1 MIKVCYSELDG
12 PKGLS
17 LRLEAAGHAGYAPA
31 GQDIVCAGAST
42 LMQALVYLL
51 AGEESARSDAWDEPE
66 GPRLAVAAQ
75 APVAPWVQGA
85 FELAKAGF
93 TLLAERYP
101 DNLRFADVSRSG
113 QQSMMDLQL
122 FAEGEAAPALSPEQS
137 RQAVA
142 AGTLKPEA
150 PAAQPEAPRQ
160 TPAEPEPQPEEEPD
174 ASSEEA
180 DSSIES
186 GDASASSSEAAAS
199 SKPAAHSTA
208 SSHAA
213 SSKPAAHSAASSHAA
228 SSSHSAASS
237 HAASSHAA
245 SSHAASS
252 STSASSGSSHTTE
265 TTDAKIN
272 AYVRRL
278 RNLQKRSSKKLYQT
292 ASSAY
297 SEYMEHP
304 VEERNLALKVSIVL
318 GKTMELTKLQNE
330 CDKEFKEIVT
340 ELRQY
345 LRENG
350 YDQSIADAAEKE
362 YKEEKDAMIK
372 ELTNVTYSQVT
383 GKGEGAKWLQEHAD
397 MGQ

>member
-1 MIKVCYSELDG
+1 
-12 PKGLS
+12 
-17 LRLEAAGHAGYAPA
+17 
-31 GQDIVCAGAST
+31 
-42 LMQALVYLL
+42 MQKHTKQLIA
-51 AGEESARSDAWDEPE
+51 
-66 GPRLAVAAQ
+66 AVALLLVAAVPLALHIANADSTDEVTASAAASSSEEQ
-75 APVAPWVQGA
+75 EEAPVSSSAA
-85 FELAKAGF
+85 SA
-93 TLLAERYP
+93 
-101 DNLRFADVSRSG
+101 ADSTS
-113 QQSMMDLQL
+113 
-122 FAEGEAAPALSPEQS
+122 
-137 RQAVA
+137 
-142 AGTLKPEA
+142 
-150 PAAQPEAPRQ
+150 
-160 TPAEPEPQPEEEPD
+160 EPEPQPEEEPD

-180 DSSIES
+180 GSSAES
-186 GDASASSSEAAAS
+186 GDASASLSEAAAS
-199 SKPAAHSTA
+199 SKPAAHSAA

-213 SSKPAAHSAASSHAA
+213 SSKPAAHSAASSHAS

-237 HAASSHAA
+237 HAASSS
-245 SSHAASS
+245 SSHSASV
-252 STSASSGSSHTTE
+252 SSGSSHTTE
-265 TTDAKIN
+265 TTDAKVN

-318 GKTMELTKLQNE
+318 GKTMELTKLQSE

-383 GKGEGAKWLQEHAD
+383 GKGEGGKWLQEHAD

>member
-1 MIKVCYSELDG
+1 
-12 PKGLS
+12 
-17 LRLEAAGHAGYAPA
+17 
-31 GQDIVCAGAST
+31 
-42 LMQALVYLL
+42 MQKHTKQLIA
-51 AGEESARSDAWDEPE
+51 
-66 GPRLAVAAQ
+66 AVALLLIAAVPLGMHIANADSTDETVASAAASSSE
-75 APVAPWVQGA
+75 APV
-85 FELAKAGF
+85 
-93 TLLAERYP
+93 
-101 DNLRFADVSRSG
+101 SS
-113 QQSMMDLQL
+113 S
-122 FAEGEAAPALSPEQS
+122 AASAAASASVPES
-137 RQAVA
+137 
-142 AGTLKPEA
+142 
-150 PAAQPEAPRQ
+150 
-160 TPAEPEPQPEEEPD
+160 QPEEEPGT
-174 ASSEEA
+174 SSEEA
-180 DSSIES
+180 DSSAES
-186 GDASASSSEAAAS
+186 GDASASSSEAVAS
-199 SKPAAHSTA
+199 SAA

-213 SSKPAAHSAASSHAA
+213 SSTPAAHSAASSHAA

-237 HAASSHAA
+237 HAASS
-245 SSHAASS
+245 SSSS
-252 STSASSGSSHTTE
+252 STSASSGSAHTTE
-265 TTDAKIN
+265 TTDAKVN

-292 ASSAY
+292 ASNAR

-318 GKTMELTKLQNE
+318 GKTMELTKLQSE

-362 YKEEKDAMIK
+362 YKEEKDALIK

>member
-1 MIKVCYSELDG
+1 
-12 PKGLS
+12 
-17 LRLEAAGHAGYAPA
+17 
-31 GQDIVCAGAST
+31 
-42 LMQALVYLL
+42 MQKHTKQLIA
-51 AGEESARSDAWDEPE
+51 
-66 GPRLAVAAQ
+66 AVALLLIAAVPLALHIANADPTDEVTASVAASSSEAQ
-75 APVAPWVQGA
+75 A
-85 FELAKAGF
+85 
-93 TLLAERYP
+93 
-101 DNLRFADVSRSG
+101 
-113 QQSMMDLQL
+113 
-122 FAEGEAAPALSPEQS
+122 
-137 RQAVA
+137 
-142 AGTLKPEA
+142 EA
-150 PAAQPEAPRQ
+150 PASSSAASAADS
-160 TPAEPEPQPEEEPD
+160 TSEPEPQPEEEPD

-180 DSSIES
+180 DSSAES
-186 GDASASSSEAAAS
+186 GDASASSSEATVS
-199 SKPAAHSTA
+199 SKPAAHSA
-208 SSHAA
+208 SSSHAA

-237 HAASSHAA
+237 HAASS
-245 SSHAASS
+245 

-265 TTDAKIN
+265 TTDAKVN

-318 GKTMELTKLQNE
+318 GKTMELTKLQSE

-340 ELRQY
+340 ELRHY

-383 GKGEGAKWLQEHAD
+383 GKGEGGKWLQEHAD

>member
-1 MIKVCYSELDG
+1 
-12 PKGLS
+12 
-17 LRLEAAGHAGYAPA
+17 
-31 GQDIVCAGAST
+31 
-42 LMQALVYLL
+42 MQKHTKQLIAVLALLL
-51 AGEESARSDAWDEPE
+51 
-66 GPRLAVAAQ
+66 VAAVPLALHIANADSTDETVASAAASSSEAQ
-75 APVAPWVQGA
+75 AEAPV
-85 FELAKAGF
+85 
-93 TLLAERYP
+93 
-101 DNLRFADVSRSG
+101 SS
-113 QQSMMDLQL
+113 S
-122 FAEGEAAPALSPEQS
+122 AAS
-137 RQAVA
+137 A
-142 AGTLKPEA
+142 AA
-150 PAAQPEAPRQ
+150 SASV
-160 TPAEPEPQPEEEPD
+160 PEPQPEEEPD

-180 DSSIES
+180 DSSVES

-199 SKPAAHSTA
+199 SAA

-237 HAASSHAA
+237 HAASS
-245 SSHAASS
+245 

-265 TTDAKIN
+265 TTDAKVN

-318 GKTMELTKLQNE
+318 GKTMELTKLQSE

-350 YDQSIADAAEKE
+350 CDQSIADAAEKE

>member
-1 MIKVCYSELDG
+1 MQKHTKQL
-12 PKGLS
+12 
-17 LRLEAAGHAGYAPA
+17 
-31 GQDIVCAGAST
+31 IV
-42 LMQALVYLL
+42 
-51 AGEESARSDAWDEPE
+51 
-66 GPRLAVAAQ
+66 AVALLLIAAVPLALHIANADSTDETVASAAASSSEEQ
-75 APVAPWVQGA
+75 AEVPASSA
-85 FELAKAGF
+85 ASA
-93 TLLAERYP
+93 
-101 DNLRFADVSRSG
+101 ADSIS
-113 QQSMMDLQL
+113 
-122 FAEGEAAPALSPEQS
+122 
-137 RQAVA
+137 
-142 AGTLKPEA
+142 
-150 PAAQPEAPRQ
+150 
-160 TPAEPEPQPEEEPD
+160 EPEPQPEEEPD

-180 DSSIES
+180 DSSVES

-199 SKPAAHSTA
+199 SAA

-237 HAASSHAA
+237 HAASS
-245 SSHAASS
+245 SSSS
-252 STSASSGSSHTTE
+252 STSALSGSSHTTE
-265 TTDAKIN
+265 TTDAKVN

-318 GKTMELTKLQNE
+318 GKTMELTKLQSE

-372 ELTNVTYSQVT
+372 ELTNMTYSQVT
-383 GKGEGAKWLQEHAD
+383 GKGEGGKWLQEHAD

>member
-1 MIKVCYSELDG
+1 
-12 PKGLS
+12 
-17 LRLEAAGHAGYAPA
+17 
-31 GQDIVCAGAST
+31 
-42 LMQALVYLL
+42 MQKHTKQLIAVLALLL
-51 AGEESARSDAWDEPE
+51 
-66 GPRLAVAAQ
+66 VAAVPLALHIANADSTDETVASAAASSSEAQ
-75 APVAPWVQGA
+75 AEAPV
-85 FELAKAGF
+85 
-93 TLLAERYP
+93 
-101 DNLRFADVSRSG
+101 SS
-113 QQSMMDLQL
+113 S
-122 FAEGEAAPALSPEQS
+122 AAS
-137 RQAVA
+137 A
-142 AGTLKPEA
+142 AA
-150 PAAQPEAPRQ
+150 SASV
-160 TPAEPEPQPEEEPD
+160 PEPQPEEEPD

-180 DSSIES
+180 DSSAES
-186 GDASASSSEAAAS
+186 GDASASSSEATAS
-199 SKPAAHSTA
+199 SKPAAHSA
-208 SSHAA
+208 SSSH
-213 SSKPAAHSAASSHAA
+213 AAHSAASSHAA

-237 HAASSHAA
+237 HAASS
-245 SSHAASS
+245 SSSS
-252 STSASSGSSHTTE
+252 STSALSGSSHTTE
-265 TTDAKIN
+265 TTDAKVN

-318 GKTMELTKLQNE
+318 GKTMELTKLQSE

-383 GKGEGAKWLQEHAD
+383 GKGEGGKWLQEHAD

>member
-1 MIKVCYSELDG
+1 MQKHTKQLI
-12 PKGLS
+12 
-17 LRLEAAGHAGYAPA
+17 AAVALLLIAAVPLALHIANA
-31 GQDIVCAGAST
+31 DSTDETVAST
-42 LMQALVYLL
+42 A
-51 AGEESARSDAWDEPE
+51 ASSSE
-66 GPRLAVAAQ
+66 AQ
-75 APVAPWVQGA
+75 A
-85 FELAKAGF
+85 
-93 TLLAERYP
+93 
-101 DNLRFADVSRSG
+101 
-113 QQSMMDLQL
+113 
-122 FAEGEAAPALSPEQS
+122 
-137 RQAVA
+137 
-142 AGTLKPEA
+142 EA
-150 PAAQPEAPRQ
+150 PVSSSAASAADS
-160 TPAEPEPQPEEEPD
+160 TSEPEPQPEEEPD

-180 DSSIES
+180 DSSAES

-199 SKPAAHSTA
+199 SAA

-237 HAASSHAA
+237 HAASS
-245 SSHAASS
+245 

-265 TTDAKIN
+265 TTDAKVN

-318 GKTMELTKLQNE
+318 GKTMELTKLQSE

-383 GKGEGAKWLQEHAD
+383 GKGEGGKWLEEHAD

>member
-1 MIKVCYSELDG
+1 MQKHTKQLIAAVALLLVAAVPLALHIANADSTDETVASAAASSSEAQAEV
-12 PKGLS
+12 PVS
-17 LRLEAAGHAGYAPA
+17 SSAASAA
-31 GQDIVCAGAST
+31 AST
-42 LMQALVYLL
+42 
-51 AGEESARSDAWDEPE
+51 SEPE
-66 GPRLAVAAQ
+66 L
-75 APVAPWVQGA
+75 
-85 FELAKAGF
+85 
-93 TLLAERYP
+93 
-101 DNLRFADVSRSG
+101 
-113 QQSMMDLQL
+113 
-122 FAEGEAAPALSPEQS
+122 
-137 RQAVA
+137 
-142 AGTLKPEA
+142 
-150 PAAQPEAPRQ
+150 
-160 TPAEPEPQPEEEPD
+160 QPEEEPD

-180 DSSIES
+180 DSSAES

-199 SKPAAHSTA
+199 SAA

-213 SSKPAAHSAASSHAA
+213 SSKSAAHSAASSHAS
-228 SSSHSAASS
+228 SSSHA
-237 HAASSHAA
+237 AA

-252 STSASSGSSHTTE
+252 SSSTSASALSGSSHTTE

-318 GKTMELTKLQNE
+318 GKTMELTKLQSE

-362 YKEEKDAMIK
+362 YKEEKDALIK

-383 GKGEGAKWLQEHAD
+383 GKGEGGKWLQEHAD

>member
-1 MIKVCYSELDG
+1 MQKHTKQLIAAVALLLVVAVPLALHITNADSTDETVASAAASSSEEQAEV
-12 PKGLS
+12 PVS
-17 LRLEAAGHAGYAPA
+17 SAASAA
-31 GQDIVCAGAST
+31 DST
-42 LMQALVYLL
+42 
-51 AGEESARSDAWDEPE
+51 SEPE
-66 GPRLAVAAQ
+66 
-75 APVAPWVQGA
+75 
-85 FELAKAGF
+85 
-93 TLLAERYP
+93 
-101 DNLRFADVSRSG
+101 S
-113 QQSMMDLQL
+113 
-122 FAEGEAAPALSPEQS
+122 
-137 RQAVA
+137 
-142 AGTLKPEA
+142 
-150 PAAQPEAPRQ
+150 
-160 TPAEPEPQPEEEPD
+160 QPEEEPD

-180 DSSIES
+180 DSSAES
-186 GDASASSSEAAAS
+186 GDASVSSSEAAAS
-199 SKPAAHSTA
+199 SAA

-237 HAASSHAA
+237 HAASS
-245 SSHAASS
+245 SS
-252 STSASSGSSHTTE
+252 STSALSGSSHTTE

-318 GKTMELTKLQNE
+318 GKTMELTKLQSE

-340 ELRQY
+340 ELRHY

-383 GKGEGAKWLQEHAD
+383 GKGEGGKWLEEHAD

>member
-1 MIKVCYSELDG
+1 
-12 PKGLS
+12 
-17 LRLEAAGHAGYAPA
+17 
-31 GQDIVCAGAST
+31 
-42 LMQALVYLL
+42 MQKHTKQLIA
-51 AGEESARSDAWDEPE
+51 
-66 GPRLAVAAQ
+66 AVALLLIAAVPLALHIANADSTDETVASAAASSSEEQ
-75 APVAPWVQGA
+75 AEVPASSSA
-85 FELAKAGF
+85 ASA
-93 TLLAERYP
+93 
-101 DNLRFADVSRSG
+101 ADSTS
-113 QQSMMDLQL
+113 
-122 FAEGEAAPALSPEQS
+122 
-137 RQAVA
+137 
-142 AGTLKPEA
+142 
-150 PAAQPEAPRQ
+150 
-160 TPAEPEPQPEEEPD
+160 EPEPQPEEEPD

-180 DSSIES
+180 DSSAES

-199 SKPAAHSTA
+199 SAA

-237 HAASSHAA
+237 HAASS
-245 SSHAASS
+245 SSSS
-252 STSASSGSSHTTE
+252 STSALSGSSHTTE

-278 RNLQKRSSKKLYQT
+278 QNLQKRSSKKLYQT

-318 GKTMELTKLQNE
+318 GKTMELTKLQSE

-383 GKGEGAKWLQEHAD
+383 GKGEGGKWLQEHAD

>member
-1 MIKVCYSELDG
+1 MQKNTKQLVAALALLLVAAVPLALHIANADSTD
-12 PKGLS
+12 
-17 LRLEAAGHAGYAPA
+17 EAVASAAASSPEEQA
-31 GQDIVCAGAST
+31 EVPVSSASSAAAST
-42 LMQALVYLL
+42 
-51 AGEESARSDAWDEPE
+51 S
-66 GPRLAVAAQ
+66 
-75 APVAPWVQGA
+75 
-85 FELAKAGF
+85 
-93 TLLAERYP
+93 
-101 DNLRFADVSRSG
+101 
-113 QQSMMDLQL
+113 
-122 FAEGEAAPALSPEQS
+122 
-137 RQAVA
+137 
-142 AGTLKPEA
+142 
-150 PAAQPEAPRQ
+150 
-160 TPAEPEPQPEEEPD
+160 EPEPQPEEEPD

-180 DSSIES
+180 DSSVES

-199 SKPAAHSTA
+199 SKPAAHSAA

-228 SSSHSAASS
+228 SSSHS
-237 HAASSHAA
+237 AA

-318 GKTMELTKLQNE
+318 GKTMELTKLQSE

-383 GKGEGAKWLQEHAD
+383 GKGEGGKWLQEHAD

>member
-1 MIKVCYSELDG
+1 MQKHTKQLIAAVALLLIAAVPLALHIANADSTDETVASAAASSSEAQA
-12 PKGLS
+12 
-17 LRLEAAGHAGYAPA
+17 EAPVSSSAASAA
-31 GQDIVCAGAST
+31 AST
-42 LMQALVYLL
+42 
-51 AGEESARSDAWDEPE
+51 S
-66 GPRLAVAAQ
+66 
-75 APVAPWVQGA
+75 
-85 FELAKAGF
+85 
-93 TLLAERYP
+93 
-101 DNLRFADVSRSG
+101 
-113 QQSMMDLQL
+113 
-122 FAEGEAAPALSPEQS
+122 
-137 RQAVA
+137 
-142 AGTLKPEA
+142 
-150 PAAQPEAPRQ
+150 
-160 TPAEPEPQPEEEPD
+160 EPEPQPEEEPD

-180 DSSIES
+180 DSSAES

-199 SKPAAHSTA
+199 SKPAAHSAA

-213 SSKPAAHSAASSHAA
+213 SSKSAAHSAASSHAA
-228 SSSHSAASS
+228 SSSHS
-237 HAASSHAA
+237 AA

-318 GKTMELTKLQNE
+318 GKTMELTKLQSE

-340 ELRQY
+340 ELRHY

-383 GKGEGAKWLQEHAD
+383 GKGEGGKWLEEHAD

>member
-1 MIKVCYSELDG
+1 MQKHTKQLIAAVALLLIAAVPLALHIANADSTDETVASAAASSSEAQAEV
-12 PKGLS
+12 PAS
-17 LRLEAAGHAGYAPA
+17 SSAASAA
-31 GQDIVCAGAST
+31 DST
-42 LMQALVYLL
+42 
-51 AGEESARSDAWDEPE
+51 SEPE
-66 GPRLAVAAQ
+66 L
-75 APVAPWVQGA
+75 
-85 FELAKAGF
+85 
-93 TLLAERYP
+93 
-101 DNLRFADVSRSG
+101 
-113 QQSMMDLQL
+113 
-122 FAEGEAAPALSPEQS
+122 
-137 RQAVA
+137 
-142 AGTLKPEA
+142 
-150 PAAQPEAPRQ
+150 
-160 TPAEPEPQPEEEPD
+160 QPEEEPD

-180 DSSIES
+180 DSSAES

-199 SKPAAHSTA
+199 SAA

-237 HAASSHAA
+237 HAASSSHSA
-245 SSHAASS
+245 SV
-252 STSASSGSSHTTE
+252 SSGSSHTTE
-265 TTDAKIN
+265 TTDAKVN

-318 GKTMELTKLQNE
+318 GKTMELTKLQSE

-340 ELRQY
+340 ELRHY

-383 GKGEGAKWLQEHAD
+383 GKGEGGKWLQEHAD

>member
-1 MIKVCYSELDG
+1 
-12 PKGLS
+12 
-17 LRLEAAGHAGYAPA
+17 
-31 GQDIVCAGAST
+31 
-42 LMQALVYLL
+42 MQKHTKQLIA
-51 AGEESARSDAWDEPE
+51 
-66 GPRLAVAAQ
+66 AVALLLVVAVPLALHIANADPTDETVASAAASSSEAQ
-75 APVAPWVQGA
+75 A
-85 FELAKAGF
+85 
-93 TLLAERYP
+93 
-101 DNLRFADVSRSG
+101 
-113 QQSMMDLQL
+113 
-122 FAEGEAAPALSPEQS
+122 
-137 RQAVA
+137 
-142 AGTLKPEA
+142 EA
-150 PAAQPEAPRQ
+150 PVSSSAASAADS
-160 TPAEPEPQPEEEPD
+160 TSEPEPQPEEEPD

-180 DSSIES
+180 DSSVES

-199 SKPAAHSTA
+199 SKPAAHSA
-208 SSHAA
+208 SSSHAA
-213 SSKPAAHSAASSHAA
+213 SSKSAAHSAASSHAS

-237 HAASSHAA
+237 HAASSS
-245 SSHAASS
+245 SSHSA
-252 STSASSGSSHTTE
+252 SASSGSSHTTE

-318 GKTMELTKLQNE
+318 GKTMELTKLQSE

-383 GKGEGAKWLQEHAD
+383 GKGEGGKWLQEHAD

>member
-1 MIKVCYSELDG
+1 
-12 PKGLS
+12 
-17 LRLEAAGHAGYAPA
+17 
-31 GQDIVCAGAST
+31 
-42 LMQALVYLL
+42 MQKHTKQLIA
-51 AGEESARSDAWDEPE
+51 
-66 GPRLAVAAQ
+66 AVALLLVVAVPLALHIANADPTDEVTASAAASSSEEQ
-75 APVAPWVQGA
+75 AEVPVSSSAA
-85 FELAKAGF
+85 SA
-93 TLLAERYP
+93 
-101 DNLRFADVSRSG
+101 ADSTS
-113 QQSMMDLQL
+113 
-122 FAEGEAAPALSPEQS
+122 
-137 RQAVA
+137 
-142 AGTLKPEA
+142 
-150 PAAQPEAPRQ
+150 
-160 TPAEPEPQPEEEPD
+160 EPEPQPEEEPD

-180 DSSIES
+180 DSSVES
-186 GDASASSSEAAAS
+186 GDASASSS
-199 SKPAAHSTA
+199 
-208 SSHAA
+208 
-213 SSKPAAHSAASSHAA
+213 
-228 SSSHSAASS
+228 SHS
-237 HAASSHAA
+237 A

-318 GKTMELTKLQNE
+318 GKTMELTKLQSE

-383 GKGEGAKWLQEHAD
+383 GKGEGGKWLEEHAD

>member
-1 MIKVCYSELDG
+1 
-12 PKGLS
+12 
-17 LRLEAAGHAGYAPA
+17 
-31 GQDIVCAGAST
+31 
-42 LMQALVYLL
+42 MQKHTKQLIA
-51 AGEESARSDAWDEPE
+51 
-66 GPRLAVAAQ
+66 AVALLLVAAVPLGLHIANADPTDEVTVSAAASSSE
-75 APVAPWVQGA
+75 APVSSSAA
-85 FELAKAGF
+85 SA
-93 TLLAERYP
+93 
-101 DNLRFADVSRSG
+101 ADSTS
-113 QQSMMDLQL
+113 
-122 FAEGEAAPALSPEQS
+122 
-137 RQAVA
+137 
-142 AGTLKPEA
+142 
-150 PAAQPEAPRQ
+150 
-160 TPAEPEPQPEEEPD
+160 EPEPQPEEEPD

-180 DSSIES
+180 DSSAES
-186 GDASASSSEAAAS
+186 GDASASSSEAVAS
-199 SKPAAHSTA
+199 SKPAAHSA
-208 SSHAA
+208 SSSHAA
-213 SSKPAAHSAASSHAA
+213 SSKPAAHSAASSHAS

-237 HAASSHAA
+237 HAASSS
-245 SSHAASS
+245 SSHSASV
-252 STSASSGSSHTTE
+252 SSGSSHTTE
-265 TTDAKIN
+265 TTDAKVD

-318 GKTMELTKLQNE
+318 GKTMELTKLQSE

-383 GKGEGAKWLQEHAD
+383 GKGEGGKWLQEHAD

>member
-1 MIKVCYSELDG
+1 
-12 PKGLS
+12 
-17 LRLEAAGHAGYAPA
+17 
-31 GQDIVCAGAST
+31 
-42 LMQALVYLL
+42 MQKHTKQLIA
-51 AGEESARSDAWDEPE
+51 
-66 GPRLAVAAQ
+66 AVALLLIAAVPLALHIANADSTDETVASAAASSSEAQ
-75 APVAPWVQGA
+75 A
-85 FELAKAGF
+85 
-93 TLLAERYP
+93 
-101 DNLRFADVSRSG
+101 
-113 QQSMMDLQL
+113 
-122 FAEGEAAPALSPEQS
+122 
-137 RQAVA
+137 
-142 AGTLKPEA
+142 EA
-150 PAAQPEAPRQ
+150 PVSSSAASAADS
-160 TPAEPEPQPEEEPD
+160 TSEPEPQPEEEPD

-180 DSSIES
+180 DSSAES

-199 SKPAAHSTA
+199 SKPAAHSA
-208 SSHAA
+208 SSSHAA
-213 SSKPAAHSAASSHAA
+213 SSKSAAHSAASSHAS
-228 SSSHSAASS
+228 SSSHS
-237 HAASSHAA
+237 A

-318 GKTMELTKLQNE
+318 GKTMELTKLQSE

-340 ELRQY
+340 ELRHY

-383 GKGEGAKWLQEHAD
+383 GKGEGGKWLQEHAD

>member
-1 MIKVCYSELDG
+1 
-12 PKGLS
+12 
-17 LRLEAAGHAGYAPA
+17 
-31 GQDIVCAGAST
+31 
-42 LMQALVYLL
+42 MQKHTKQLIA
-51 AGEESARSDAWDEPE
+51 
-66 GPRLAVAAQ
+66 AVALLLIAAVPLALHIANADSTDETVASAAASSSEAQ
-75 APVAPWVQGA
+75 ADAPVSSSAA
-85 FELAKAGF
+85 SA
-93 TLLAERYP
+93 
-101 DNLRFADVSRSG
+101 ADSTR
-113 QQSMMDLQL
+113 
-122 FAEGEAAPALSPEQS
+122 
-137 RQAVA
+137 
-142 AGTLKPEA
+142 
-150 PAAQPEAPRQ
+150 
-160 TPAEPEPQPEEEPD
+160 EPEPQPEEEPD

-180 DSSIES
+180 DSSAES

-199 SKPAAHSTA
+199 SAA

-213 SSKPAAHSAASSHAA
+213 SSKPAAHSAASSHAV

-237 HAASSHAA
+237 HAASS
-245 SSHAASS
+245 SS

-265 TTDAKIN
+265 TTDAKVN

-318 GKTMELTKLQNE
+318 GKTMELTKLQSE

-383 GKGEGAKWLQEHAD
+383 GKGEGGKWLQEHAD

>member
-1 MIKVCYSELDG
+1 
-12 PKGLS
+12 
-17 LRLEAAGHAGYAPA
+17 
-31 GQDIVCAGAST
+31 
-42 LMQALVYLL
+42 MQKHTKQLIA
-51 AGEESARSDAWDEPE
+51 
-66 GPRLAVAAQ
+66 AVALLLVVAVPLALHIANADSTDETVASAAASSSEAQ
-75 APVAPWVQGA
+75 A
-85 FELAKAGF
+85 
-93 TLLAERYP
+93 
-101 DNLRFADVSRSG
+101 
-113 QQSMMDLQL
+113 
-122 FAEGEAAPALSPEQS
+122 
-137 RQAVA
+137 
-142 AGTLKPEA
+142 EA
-150 PAAQPEAPRQ
+150 PVSSSAASAADS
-160 TPAEPEPQPEEEPD
+160 TSEPEPQPEEEPD

-180 DSSIES
+180 DSSAES

-199 SKPAAHSTA
+199 SKPAAHSA
-208 SSHAA
+208 SSSHAA
-213 SSKPAAHSAASSHAA
+213 SSKPAAHSAASSHAS
-228 SSSHSAASS
+228 SSSHS
-237 HAASSHAA
+237 A

-265 TTDAKIN
+265 TTDAKVN

-318 GKTMELTKLQNE
+318 GKTMELTKLQSE

-383 GKGEGAKWLQEHAD
+383 GKGEGGKWLQEHAD

>member
-1 MIKVCYSELDG
+1 
-12 PKGLS
+12 
-17 LRLEAAGHAGYAPA
+17 
-31 GQDIVCAGAST
+31 
-42 LMQALVYLL
+42 MQKHTKQLIA
-51 AGEESARSDAWDEPE
+51 
-66 GPRLAVAAQ
+66 AVALLLVAAVPLALHIANADSTDETVASAAASSSEAQ
-75 APVAPWVQGA
+75 AEVPV
-85 FELAKAGF
+85 
-93 TLLAERYP
+93 
-101 DNLRFADVSRSG
+101 SS
-113 QQSMMDLQL
+113 S
-122 FAEGEAAPALSPEQS
+122 AASATDSTS
-137 RQAVA
+137 
-142 AGTLKPEA
+142 
-150 PAAQPEAPRQ
+150 
-160 TPAEPEPQPEEEPD
+160 EPEPQPEEEPD

-180 DSSIES
+180 DSSAES

-199 SKPAAHSTA
+199 SAA

-213 SSKPAAHSAASSHAA
+213 SSKSAAHSAASSHAS
-228 SSSHSAASS
+228 SSSHA
-237 HAASSHAA
+237 AA

-252 STSASSGSSHTTE
+252 SSSTSASASSGSSHITE
-265 TTDAKIN
+265 TTDAKVN

-318 GKTMELTKLQNE
+318 GKTMELTKLQSE

-362 YKEEKDAMIK
+362 YKEEKDALIK

-383 GKGEGAKWLQEHAD
+383 GKGEGGKWLQEHAD

>member
-1 MIKVCYSELDG
+1 
-12 PKGLS
+12 
-17 LRLEAAGHAGYAPA
+17 
-31 GQDIVCAGAST
+31 
-42 LMQALVYLL
+42 MQKHTKQLIA
-51 AGEESARSDAWDEPE
+51 
-66 GPRLAVAAQ
+66 AVALLLIAAVPLALHIANADSTDETVASAAASSSEAQ
-75 APVAPWVQGA
+75 A
-85 FELAKAGF
+85 
-93 TLLAERYP
+93 
-101 DNLRFADVSRSG
+101 
-113 QQSMMDLQL
+113 
-122 FAEGEAAPALSPEQS
+122 
-137 RQAVA
+137 
-142 AGTLKPEA
+142 EA
-150 PAAQPEAPRQ
+150 PVSSSAASAADS
-160 TPAEPEPQPEEEPD
+160 TSEPEPQPEEEPD

-180 DSSIES
+180 DSSAES

-199 SKPAAHSTA
+199 SKPAAHSAA

-228 SSSHSAASS
+228 SSSHA
-237 HAASSHAA
+237 AA

-252 STSASSGSSHTTE
+252 SSSSSTSALSGSSHTTE
-265 TTDAKIN
+265 TTDAKVN

-318 GKTMELTKLQNE
+318 GKTMELTKLQSE

-383 GKGEGAKWLQEHAD
+383 GKGEGGKWLEEHAD

>member
-1 MIKVCYSELDG
+1 
-12 PKGLS
+12 
-17 LRLEAAGHAGYAPA
+17 
-31 GQDIVCAGAST
+31 
-42 LMQALVYLL
+42 MQKHTKQLIA
-51 AGEESARSDAWDEPE
+51 
-66 GPRLAVAAQ
+66 AVALLLIAAVPLALHIANADSTDEVTASVAASSSEAQ
-75 APVAPWVQGA
+75 A
-85 FELAKAGF
+85 
-93 TLLAERYP
+93 
-101 DNLRFADVSRSG
+101 
-113 QQSMMDLQL
+113 
-122 FAEGEAAPALSPEQS
+122 
-137 RQAVA
+137 
-142 AGTLKPEA
+142 EA
-150 PAAQPEAPRQ
+150 PVSSSAASA
-160 TPAEPEPQPEEEPD
+160 AASASEPEPQPEEEPD

-180 DSSIES
+180 DSSAES

-199 SKPAAHSTA
+199 SKPAAHSA
-208 SSHAA
+208 SSSHAA

-228 SSSHSAASS
+228 SSSHS
-237 HAASSHAA
+237 A

-318 GKTMELTKLQNE
+318 GKTMELTKLQSE

-383 GKGEGAKWLQEHAD
+383 GKGEGGKWLEEHAD

>member
-1 MIKVCYSELDG
+1 
-12 PKGLS
+12 
-17 LRLEAAGHAGYAPA
+17 
-31 GQDIVCAGAST
+31 
-42 LMQALVYLL
+42 MQKHTKQLIA
-51 AGEESARSDAWDEPE
+51 
-66 GPRLAVAAQ
+66 AVALLLIAAVPLALHIANADSTDETVASAAASSSEAQ
-75 APVAPWVQGA
+75 AEVPASSSA
-85 FELAKAGF
+85 ASA
-93 TLLAERYP
+93 
-101 DNLRFADVSRSG
+101 ADSTS
-113 QQSMMDLQL
+113 
-122 FAEGEAAPALSPEQS
+122 
-137 RQAVA
+137 
-142 AGTLKPEA
+142 
-150 PAAQPEAPRQ
+150 
-160 TPAEPEPQPEEEPD
+160 EPEPQPEEEPD

-180 DSSIES
+180 DSSAES

-199 SKPAAHSTA
+199 SKPAAHS
-208 SSHAA
+208 
-213 SSKPAAHSAASSHAA
+213 AASSHAS

-237 HAASSHAA
+237 HAASSS
-245 SSHAASS
+245 SSHSASV
-252 STSASSGSSHTTE
+252 SSGSSHTAE

-318 GKTMELTKLQNE
+318 GKTMELTKLQSE

-340 ELRQY
+340 ELRHY

-383 GKGEGAKWLQEHAD
+383 GKGEGGKWLEEHAD

>member
-1 MIKVCYSELDG
+1 
-12 PKGLS
+12 
-17 LRLEAAGHAGYAPA
+17 
-31 GQDIVCAGAST
+31 
-42 LMQALVYLL
+42 MQKHTKQLIA
-51 AGEESARSDAWDEPE
+51 
-66 GPRLAVAAQ
+66 AVALLLIAAVPLGLHIANADSTDEVPASAAASSSEEQ
-75 APVAPWVQGA
+75 TEAPV
-85 FELAKAGF
+85 
-93 TLLAERYP
+93 
-101 DNLRFADVSRSG
+101 SS
-113 QQSMMDLQL
+113 S
-122 FAEGEAAPALSPEQS
+122 AAS
-137 RQAVA
+137 A
-142 AGTLKPEA
+142 AA
-150 PAAQPEAPRQ
+150 SASV
-160 TPAEPEPQPEEEPD
+160 PEPQPEEEPD

-180 DSSIES
+180 DSSAES
-186 GDASASSSEAAAS
+186 GDASAPSSETVAS
-199 SKPAAHSTA
+199 SAA

-213 SSKPAAHSAASSHAA
+213 SSKPA
-228 SSSHSAASS
+228 HSAASS

-245 SSHAASS
+245 SSSHAAASS
-252 STSASSGSSHTTE
+252 HASSSSHAASASSGSAHTTE
-265 TTDAKIN
+265 TTDAKVN

>member
-1 MIKVCYSELDG
+1 
-12 PKGLS
+12 
-17 LRLEAAGHAGYAPA
+17 
-31 GQDIVCAGAST
+31 
-42 LMQALVYLL
+42 MQKHTKQLIA
-51 AGEESARSDAWDEPE
+51 
-66 GPRLAVAAQ
+66 AVALLLIAAVPLALHIANADSTDETVASAAASSSEAQ
-75 APVAPWVQGA
+75 A
-85 FELAKAGF
+85 
-93 TLLAERYP
+93 
-101 DNLRFADVSRSG
+101 
-113 QQSMMDLQL
+113 
-122 FAEGEAAPALSPEQS
+122 
-137 RQAVA
+137 
-142 AGTLKPEA
+142 EA
-150 PAAQPEAPRQ
+150 PVSSSAASAADSTR
-160 TPAEPEPQPEEEPD
+160 EPEPQPEEEPD

-180 DSSIES
+180 DSSVES

-199 SKPAAHSTA
+199 SKPA

-237 HAASSHAA
+237 HAASS
-245 SSHAASS
+245 SSSS
-252 STSASSGSSHTTE
+252 STSALSGSSHTTE
-265 TTDAKIN
+265 TTDAKVN

-304 VEERNLALKVSIVL
+304 VEERNLTLKVSIVL
-318 GKTMELTKLQNE
+318 GKTMELTKLQSE

-383 GKGEGAKWLQEHAD
+383 GKGEGGKWLEEHAD

>member
-1 MIKVCYSELDG
+1 
-12 PKGLS
+12 
-17 LRLEAAGHAGYAPA
+17 
-31 GQDIVCAGAST
+31 
-42 LMQALVYLL
+42 MQKHTKQLIA
-51 AGEESARSDAWDEPE
+51 
-66 GPRLAVAAQ
+66 AVALLLIAAVPLALHIANADPTDETVASAAASSSEAQ
-75 APVAPWVQGA
+75 A
-85 FELAKAGF
+85 
-93 TLLAERYP
+93 
-101 DNLRFADVSRSG
+101 
-113 QQSMMDLQL
+113 
-122 FAEGEAAPALSPEQS
+122 
-137 RQAVA
+137 
-142 AGTLKPEA
+142 EA
-150 PAAQPEAPRQ
+150 PVSSSAASAADSTR
-160 TPAEPEPQPEEEPD
+160 EPEPQPEEEPD

-199 SKPAAHSTA
+199 SKPAAHSAA

-237 HAASSHAA
+237 HAASS
-245 SSHAASS
+245 SS
-252 STSASSGSSHTTE
+252 STSALSGSSHTTE
-265 TTDAKIN
+265 TTDAKVN

-318 GKTMELTKLQNE
+318 GKTMELTKLQSE

-383 GKGEGAKWLQEHAD
+383 GKGEGGKWLQEHAD

>member
-1 MIKVCYSELDG
+1 
-12 PKGLS
+12 
-17 LRLEAAGHAGYAPA
+17 
-31 GQDIVCAGAST
+31 
-42 LMQALVYLL
+42 MQKHTKQLIA
-51 AGEESARSDAWDEPE
+51 
-66 GPRLAVAAQ
+66 AVALLLVAAVPLALHIANADSTDETVASAAASSSEAQ
-75 APVAPWVQGA
+75 AEVPV
-85 FELAKAGF
+85 
-93 TLLAERYP
+93 
-101 DNLRFADVSRSG
+101 SS
-113 QQSMMDLQL
+113 S
-122 FAEGEAAPALSPEQS
+122 AASATDSTS
-137 RQAVA
+137 
-142 AGTLKPEA
+142 
-150 PAAQPEAPRQ
+150 
-160 TPAEPEPQPEEEPD
+160 EPEPQPEEEPD

-180 DSSIES
+180 DSSVES

-199 SKPAAHSTA
+199 SAA

-213 SSKPAAHSAASSHAA
+213 SSKSAAHSAASSHAS
-228 SSSHSAASS
+228 SSSHA
-237 HAASSHAA
+237 AA

-252 STSASSGSSHTTE
+252 SSSTSASALSGSSHTTE

-318 GKTMELTKLQNE
+318 GKTMELTKLQSE

-362 YKEEKDAMIK
+362 YKEEKDALIK

-383 GKGEGAKWLQEHAD
+383 GKGEGGKWLQEHAD

>member
-1 MIKVCYSELDG
+1 MQKHTKQLIAAVALLFIAAVPLALHIANADPTDEAVASAAASSSEEQA
-12 PKGLS
+12 
-17 LRLEAAGHAGYAPA
+17 EAPVSSSAASAA
-31 GQDIVCAGAST
+31 AST
-42 LMQALVYLL
+42 SV
-51 AGEESARSDAWDEPE
+51 
-66 GPRLAVAAQ
+66 
-75 APVAPWVQGA
+75 
-85 FELAKAGF
+85 
-93 TLLAERYP
+93 
-101 DNLRFADVSRSG
+101 
-113 QQSMMDLQL
+113 
-122 FAEGEAAPALSPEQS
+122 
-137 RQAVA
+137 
-142 AGTLKPEA
+142 
-150 PAAQPEAPRQ
+150 
-160 TPAEPEPQPEEEPD
+160 PEPQPEEEPEEEPD

-180 DSSIES
+180 DSSAES
-186 GDASASSSEAAAS
+186 GDASTSSSEAAAS
-199 SKPAAHSTA
+199 SAA

-237 HAASSHAA
+237 HAASS
-245 SSHAASS
+245 SS

-265 TTDAKIN
+265 TTDAKVN

-383 GKGEGAKWLQEHAD
+383 GKGEGGKWLEEHAD

>member
-1 MIKVCYSELDG
+1 
-12 PKGLS
+12 
-17 LRLEAAGHAGYAPA
+17 
-31 GQDIVCAGAST
+31 
-42 LMQALVYLL
+42 MQKHTKQLIA
-51 AGEESARSDAWDEPE
+51 
-66 GPRLAVAAQ
+66 AVALLLIAAVPLALHIANADSTDETVASAAASSSEEQ
-75 APVAPWVQGA
+75 AEVPASSA
-85 FELAKAGF
+85 ASA
-93 TLLAERYP
+93 
-101 DNLRFADVSRSG
+101 ADSTS
-113 QQSMMDLQL
+113 
-122 FAEGEAAPALSPEQS
+122 
-137 RQAVA
+137 
-142 AGTLKPEA
+142 
-150 PAAQPEAPRQ
+150 
-160 TPAEPEPQPEEEPD
+160 EPEPQPEEEPD

-180 DSSIES
+180 DSSAES
-186 GDASASSSEAAAS
+186 GDASASSSEATAS
-199 SKPAAHSTA
+199 SKPAAHSA
-208 SSHAA
+208 SSSHAA
-213 SSKPAAHSAASSHAA
+213 SSKPAAHSAAASHAA

-237 HAASSHAA
+237 HAASS
-245 SSHAASS
+245 SS
-252 STSASSGSSHTTE
+252 SPSTSASASSGSSHTTE
-265 TTDAKIN
+265 TTDAKVN

-318 GKTMELTKLQNE
+318 GKTMELTKLQSE
-330 CDKEFKEIVT
+330 CDKEFQEIVT

-383 GKGEGAKWLQEHAD
+383 GKGEGGKWLQEHAD

>member
-1 MIKVCYSELDG
+1 
-12 PKGLS
+12 
-17 LRLEAAGHAGYAPA
+17 
-31 GQDIVCAGAST
+31 
-42 LMQALVYLL
+42 MQKHTKQLIA
-51 AGEESARSDAWDEPE
+51 
-66 GPRLAVAAQ
+66 AVALLLIAAVPLGLHIANADSTDKTVASAAASSSEEQ
-75 APVAPWVQGA
+75 AEVPASSSA
-85 FELAKAGF
+85 ASA
-93 TLLAERYP
+93 
-101 DNLRFADVSRSG
+101 ADSTS
-113 QQSMMDLQL
+113 
-122 FAEGEAAPALSPEQS
+122 
-137 RQAVA
+137 
-142 AGTLKPEA
+142 
-150 PAAQPEAPRQ
+150 
-160 TPAEPEPQPEEEPD
+160 EPEPQPEEEPD

-180 DSSIES
+180 DSSVES
-186 GDASASSSEAAAS
+186 GDASASSSEA
-199 SKPAAHSTA
+199 
-208 SSHAA
+208 AA

-237 HAASSHAA
+237 HAASS
-245 SSHAASS
+245 SHSASS

-265 TTDAKIN
+265 TTDAKVN

-318 GKTMELTKLQNE
+318 GKTMELTKLQSE

-383 GKGEGAKWLQEHAD
+383 GKGEGGKWLQEHAD

>member
-1 MIKVCYSELDG
+1 MQKHTKQLIAALALLLIAAVPLALHIANADSTDEVTASAAASSSEEQAEV
-12 PKGLS
+12 PAS
-17 LRLEAAGHAGYAPA
+17 SAASAA
-31 GQDIVCAGAST
+31 DST
-42 LMQALVYLL
+42 
-51 AGEESARSDAWDEPE
+51 S
-66 GPRLAVAAQ
+66 
-75 APVAPWVQGA
+75 
-85 FELAKAGF
+85 
-93 TLLAERYP
+93 
-101 DNLRFADVSRSG
+101 
-113 QQSMMDLQL
+113 
-122 FAEGEAAPALSPEQS
+122 
-137 RQAVA
+137 
-142 AGTLKPEA
+142 
-150 PAAQPEAPRQ
+150 
-160 TPAEPEPQPEEEPD
+160 EPEPQPEEEPD

-180 DSSIES
+180 DSSVES

-199 SKPAAHSTA
+199 SKPAAHSA
-208 SSHAA
+208 SSSHAA

-237 HAASSHAA
+237 HAASSSHSA
-245 SSHAASS
+245 SV
-252 STSASSGSSHTTE
+252 SSGSSHTTE
-265 TTDAKIN
+265 TTDAKVD

-318 GKTMELTKLQNE
+318 GKTMELTKLQSE

-383 GKGEGAKWLQEHAD
+383 GKGEGGKWLEEHAD

>member
-1 MIKVCYSELDG
+1 
-12 PKGLS
+12 
-17 LRLEAAGHAGYAPA
+17 
-31 GQDIVCAGAST
+31 
-42 LMQALVYLL
+42 MQKHTKQLIA
-51 AGEESARSDAWDEPE
+51 
-66 GPRLAVAAQ
+66 AVALLLIAAVPLALHIANADSTDETVASAAASSSEAQ
-75 APVAPWVQGA
+75 AEVPASSSA
-85 FELAKAGF
+85 ASA
-93 TLLAERYP
+93 
-101 DNLRFADVSRSG
+101 ADSTS
-113 QQSMMDLQL
+113 
-122 FAEGEAAPALSPEQS
+122 
-137 RQAVA
+137 
-142 AGTLKPEA
+142 
-150 PAAQPEAPRQ
+150 
-160 TPAEPEPQPEEEPD
+160 EPEPQPEEEPD

-180 DSSIES
+180 DSSAES

-199 SKPAAHSTA
+199 SKPAAHS
-208 SSHAA
+208 
-213 SSKPAAHSAASSHAA
+213 AASSHAS

-237 HAASSHAA
+237 HAASSS
-245 SSHAASS
+245 SSHSASV
-252 STSASSGSSHTTE
+252 SSGSSHTAE

-318 GKTMELTKLQNE
+318 GKTMELTKQQSE

-340 ELRQY
+340 ELRHY

-383 GKGEGAKWLQEHAD
+383 GKGEGGKWLEEHAD

>member
-1 MIKVCYSELDG
+1 MQKHTKQLIAALALLLIAAVPLALHIANADSTDETAASAAASSSE
-12 PKGLS
+12 
-17 LRLEAAGHAGYAPA
+17 
-31 GQDIVCAGAST
+31 
-42 LMQALVYLL
+42 
-51 AGEESARSDAWDEPE
+51 
-66 GPRLAVAAQ
+66 AQ
-75 APVAPWVQGA
+75 A
-85 FELAKAGF
+85 
-93 TLLAERYP
+93 
-101 DNLRFADVSRSG
+101 
-113 QQSMMDLQL
+113 
-122 FAEGEAAPALSPEQS
+122 
-137 RQAVA
+137 
-142 AGTLKPEA
+142 EA
-150 PAAQPEAPRQ
+150 PVSSSAASAADSTR
-160 TPAEPEPQPEEEPD
+160 EPEPQPEEEPD

-180 DSSIES
+180 DSSAES

-199 SKPAAHSTA
+199 SAA

-237 HAASSHAA
+237 HAASS
-245 SSHAASS
+245 SHSASS

-265 TTDAKIN
+265 TTDAKVN

-318 GKTMELTKLQNE
+318 GKTMELTKLQSE

-383 GKGEGAKWLQEHAD
+383 GKGEGGKWLQEHAD

>member
-1 MIKVCYSELDG
+1 
-12 PKGLS
+12 
-17 LRLEAAGHAGYAPA
+17 
-31 GQDIVCAGAST
+31 
-42 LMQALVYLL
+42 MQKHTKQLIA
-51 AGEESARSDAWDEPE
+51 
-66 GPRLAVAAQ
+66 AVALLLIAAVPLALHIANADSTDETVASAAASSSEAQ
-75 APVAPWVQGA
+75 A
-85 FELAKAGF
+85 
-93 TLLAERYP
+93 
-101 DNLRFADVSRSG
+101 
-113 QQSMMDLQL
+113 
-122 FAEGEAAPALSPEQS
+122 
-137 RQAVA
+137 
-142 AGTLKPEA
+142 EA
-150 PAAQPEAPRQ
+150 PVSSSAASAADS
-160 TPAEPEPQPEEEPD
+160 TSEPEPQPEEEPD

-180 DSSIES
+180 DSSAES
-186 GDASASSSEAAAS
+186 GDASASSSEAATS
-199 SKPAAHSTA
+199 SKPA

-213 SSKPAAHSAASSHAA
+213 SSKSAAHSAASSHAA

-237 HAASSHAA
+237 HATSS
-245 SSHAASS
+245 SSSS
-252 STSASSGSSHTTE
+252 STSALSGSSHTTE
-265 TTDAKIN
+265 TTDAKVN

-318 GKTMELTKLQNE
+318 GKTMELTKLQSE

-383 GKGEGAKWLQEHAD
+383 GKGEGGKWLQEHAD

>member
-1 MIKVCYSELDG
+1 
-12 PKGLS
+12 
-17 LRLEAAGHAGYAPA
+17 
-31 GQDIVCAGAST
+31 
-42 LMQALVYLL
+42 MQKHTKQLIA
-51 AGEESARSDAWDEPE
+51 
-66 GPRLAVAAQ
+66 AVALLLVVAVPLALHIANADPTDETVTSAAASSSEEQ
-75 APVAPWVQGA
+75 AEAPVSSSAA
-85 FELAKAGF
+85 SA
-93 TLLAERYP
+93 
-101 DNLRFADVSRSG
+101 ADSTS
-113 QQSMMDLQL
+113 
-122 FAEGEAAPALSPEQS
+122 
-137 RQAVA
+137 
-142 AGTLKPEA
+142 
-150 PAAQPEAPRQ
+150 
-160 TPAEPEPQPEEEPD
+160 EPEPQPEEEPD

-180 DSSIES
+180 DSSAES

-199 SKPAAHSTA
+199 SKPAAHSA
-208 SSHAA
+208 SSSHAA
-213 SSKPAAHSAASSHAA
+213 SSKPAAHSAASSHAS
-228 SSSHSAASS
+228 SSSHSASS
-237 HAASSHAA
+237 HAT
-245 SSHAASS
+245 SS

-318 GKTMELTKLQNE
+318 GKTMELTKLQSE

-383 GKGEGAKWLQEHAD
+383 GKGEGGKWLEEHAD

>member
-1 MIKVCYSELDG
+1 MQKHTKQLIAAVALLLVAAVPLALHIANADSTDETVA
-12 PKGLS
+12 S
-17 LRLEAAGHAGYAPA
+17 AAASSLEAQAEVPVSSSA
-31 GQDIVCAGAST
+31 ASAT
-42 LMQALVYLL
+42 D
-51 AGEESARSDAWDEPE
+51 STS
-66 GPRLAVAAQ
+66 
-75 APVAPWVQGA
+75 
-85 FELAKAGF
+85 
-93 TLLAERYP
+93 
-101 DNLRFADVSRSG
+101 
-113 QQSMMDLQL
+113 
-122 FAEGEAAPALSPEQS
+122 
-137 RQAVA
+137 
-142 AGTLKPEA
+142 
-150 PAAQPEAPRQ
+150 
-160 TPAEPEPQPEEEPD
+160 EPEPQPEEEPD

-180 DSSIES
+180 DSSVES

-199 SKPAAHSTA
+199 SAA

-213 SSKPAAHSAASSHAA
+213 SSKSAAHSAASSHAL
-228 SSSHSAASS
+228 SSSHA
-237 HAASSHAA
+237 AA

-252 STSASSGSSHTTE
+252 SSSTSTSASSGSSHITE

-318 GKTMELTKLQNE
+318 GKTMELTKLQSE

-362 YKEEKDAMIK
+362 YKEEKDALIK

-383 GKGEGAKWLQEHAD
+383 GKGEGGKWLQEHAD
-397 MGQ
+397 MGR

>member
-1 MIKVCYSELDG
+1 
-12 PKGLS
+12 
-17 LRLEAAGHAGYAPA
+17 
-31 GQDIVCAGAST
+31 
-42 LMQALVYLL
+42 MQKHTKQLIA
-51 AGEESARSDAWDEPE
+51 
-66 GPRLAVAAQ
+66 AVALLLIAAVPLALHIANADSTDETVASAAASSSEAQ
-75 APVAPWVQGA
+75 A
-85 FELAKAGF
+85 
-93 TLLAERYP
+93 
-101 DNLRFADVSRSG
+101 
-113 QQSMMDLQL
+113 
-122 FAEGEAAPALSPEQS
+122 
-137 RQAVA
+137 
-142 AGTLKPEA
+142 EA
-150 PAAQPEAPRQ
+150 PVSSSAASAADS
-160 TPAEPEPQPEEEPD
+160 TSEPEPQPEEEPD

-180 DSSIES
+180 DSSAES

-199 SKPAAHSTA
+199 SAA

-237 HAASSHAA
+237 HASSSHAA

-318 GKTMELTKLQNE
+318 GKTMELTKLQSE

-340 ELRQY
+340 ELRHY

-383 GKGEGAKWLQEHAD
+383 GKGEGGKWLQEHAD

>member
-1 MIKVCYSELDG
+1 MQKHTKQLIAALALLLIAAVPLALHIANADSTDETVASAAASSSE
-12 PKGLS
+12 
-17 LRLEAAGHAGYAPA
+17 E
-31 GQDIVCAGAST
+31 
-42 LMQALVYLL
+42 QA
-51 AGEESARSDAWDEPE
+51 E
-66 GPRLAVAAQ
+66 
-75 APVAPWVQGA
+75 APVSSSAA
-85 FELAKAGF
+85 SA
-93 TLLAERYP
+93 
-101 DNLRFADVSRSG
+101 ADSTS
-113 QQSMMDLQL
+113 
-122 FAEGEAAPALSPEQS
+122 
-137 RQAVA
+137 
-142 AGTLKPEA
+142 
-150 PAAQPEAPRQ
+150 
-160 TPAEPEPQPEEEPD
+160 EPEPQPEEEPD

-180 DSSIES
+180 DSSAES

-199 SKPAAHSTA
+199 SKPAAHSAA

-213 SSKPAAHSAASSHAA
+213 SSKPAAHSAASTHAA

-237 HAASSHAA
+237 HAASS
-245 SSHAASS
+245 SS
-252 STSASSGSSHTTE
+252 STSALSGSSHTTE

-318 GKTMELTKLQNE
+318 GKTMELTKLQSE
-330 CDKEFKEIVT
+330 CDKEFQEIVT

-383 GKGEGAKWLQEHAD
+383 GKGEGGKWLQEHAD

>member
-1 MIKVCYSELDG
+1 
-12 PKGLS
+12 
-17 LRLEAAGHAGYAPA
+17 
-31 GQDIVCAGAST
+31 
-42 LMQALVYLL
+42 MQKHTKQLIA
-51 AGEESARSDAWDEPE
+51 
-66 GPRLAVAAQ
+66 AVALLLIAAVPLALHIANADSTDETVASAAASSSEAQ
-75 APVAPWVQGA
+75 A
-85 FELAKAGF
+85 
-93 TLLAERYP
+93 
-101 DNLRFADVSRSG
+101 
-113 QQSMMDLQL
+113 
-122 FAEGEAAPALSPEQS
+122 
-137 RQAVA
+137 
-142 AGTLKPEA
+142 EA
-150 PAAQPEAPRQ
+150 PVSSSAASAADS
-160 TPAEPEPQPEEEPD
+160 TSEPEPQPEEEPD

-180 DSSIES
+180 DSSAES

-199 SKPAAHSTA
+199 SAA

-237 HAASSHAA
+237 HASSSHAA
-245 SSHAASS
+245 SSHAAAS

-318 GKTMELTKLQNE
+318 GKTMELTKLQSE

-383 GKGEGAKWLQEHAD
+383 GKGEGGKWLQEHAD